1 MTEYELQ
8 DLLTAT
14 SLAAWDVFAYYLTI
28 LASYLVA
35 THLVGGRLS
44 TLQAICIS
52 VLFVF
57 GSSMT
62 ALTSFFYMSRAVEL
76 ANSLELLHP
85 GRVYGGQP
93 FGRNLIFGFQSIGI
107 IVCLSFM
114 WQVRHP
120 KEERPL

>member
-1 MTEYELQ
+1 MTEYEIQ

-35 THLVGGRLS
+35 AHLVGRQLG
-44 TLQAICIS
+44 TLQAACIS

-57 GSSMT
+57 GSYVT
-62 ALTSFFYMSRAVEL
+62 ATTSFFYMARAIEL
-76 ANSLELLHP
+76 ADSLELLHP
-85 GRVYGGQP
+85 DRVYGGQP
-93 FGRNLIFGFQSIGI
+93 WGRNMLFGFQCIGI
-107 IVCLSFM
+107 IVCLIFM

-120 KEERPL
+120 KTE

>member
-14 SLAAWDVFAYYLTI
+14 SLAAMDVFAYYLTI

-35 THLVGGRLS
+35 THLVGGRIS

-57 GSSMT
+57 GSYVT
-62 ALTSFFYMSRAVEL
+62 AYTSYSHMARAVEL
-76 ANSLELLHP
+76 ADSLELLHP
-85 GRVYGGQP
+85 DRVYGGQP
-93 FGRNLIFGFQSIGI
+93 FGQKAVFGFQCIGI
-107 IVCLSFM
+107 IVCLLFM

-120 KEERPL
+120 KTE

>member
-57 GSSMT
+57 GSYAAT
-62 ALTSFFYMSRAVEL
+62 LTSFFYMARAVEL
-76 ANSLELLHP
+76 ADSLELLHP
-85 GRVYGGQP
+85 DRVYGGQP
-93 FGRNLIFGFQSIGI
+93 FGQKAMFVFQSLGI
-107 IVCLSFM
+107 IVCLIFM

-120 KEERPL
+120 KTE

>member
-35 THLVGGRLS
+35 TYLVGGRLS
-44 TLQAICIS
+44 TLQAISIS
-52 VLFVF
+52 ALFVF
-57 GSSMT
+57 GSFFT
-62 ALTSFFYMSRAVEL
+62 AYTSFFYMARAIEL
-76 ANSLELLHP
+76 ADSLELLHP
-85 GRVYGGQP
+85 DRVYGGQP
-93 FGRNLIFGFQSIGI
+93 FGQKAMFVFQSLGI
-107 IVCLSFM
+107 IVCLIFM

-120 KEERPL
+120 KTE

>member
-35 THLVGGRLS
+35 THLVGRRLS

-57 GSSMT
+57 GSYVT
-62 ALTSFFYMSRAVEL
+62 ATTSFFYLARAAEL
-76 ANSLELLHP
+76 ADSLRLIYP
-85 GRVYGGQP
+85 DRVYGGQHFSRYVL
-93 FGRNLIFGFQSIGI
+93 FGAQCLGI
-107 IVCLSFM
+107 IVCLIFM

-120 KEERPL
+120 KTE

>member
-1 MTEYELQ
+1 MTEYEIQ

-57 GSSMT
+57 GSYTT
-62 ALTSFFYMSRAVEL
+62 AQTSFFYMTRAVEL
-76 ANSLELLHP
+76 ADSLELLHP

-93 FGRNLIFGFQSIGI
+93 FGRNMLFGFQCIGI
-107 IVCLSFM
+107 IVCLIFM
-114 WQVRHP
+114 WQVRQS
-120 KEERPL
+120 KTE

>member
-28 LASYLVA
+28 LASYLIA
-35 THLVGGRLS
+35 AHLVGRQLG
-44 TLQAICIS
+44 TLQAACIS

-57 GSSMT
+57 GSYVT
-62 ALTSFFYMSRAVEL
+62 ATTSFFYLARAAEL
-76 ANSLELLHP
+76 ADSLRLIYP
-85 GRVYGGQP
+85 DRVYGGQHFARYVL
-93 FGRNLIFGFQSIGI
+93 FGVQCLGI
-107 IVCLSFM
+107 IVCLIFM

-120 KEERPL
+120 KTE

>member
-35 THLVGGRLS
+35 THLVGRRLS

-57 GSSMT
+57 GSF
-62 ALTSFFYMSRAVEL
+62 AAAQTSFFYMARAVEL
-76 ANSLELLHP
+76 ADSLELLHP
-85 GRVYGGQP
+85 DRVYGGQP
-93 FGRNLIFGFQSIGI
+93 FGRNMLFGFQCIGI
-107 IVCLSFM
+107 IVCLFFM

-120 KEERPL
+120 KTE

>member
-14 SLAAWDVFAYYLTI
+14 SLAAMDVFAYYLTI

-35 THLVGGRLS
+35 THHVGGRLS
-44 TLQAICIS
+44 TLQAISIS

-57 GSSMT
+57 GSYTT
-62 ALTSFFYMSRAVEL
+62 AYTSFSHMARAVEL
-76 ANSLELLHP
+76 ADSLELLHP
-85 GRVYGGQP
+85 DRMYGAQP
-93 FGRNLIFGFQSIGI
+93 FAQKALFGLQFLGI
-107 IVCLSFM
+107 IVCLIFM

-120 KEERPL
+120 KTG